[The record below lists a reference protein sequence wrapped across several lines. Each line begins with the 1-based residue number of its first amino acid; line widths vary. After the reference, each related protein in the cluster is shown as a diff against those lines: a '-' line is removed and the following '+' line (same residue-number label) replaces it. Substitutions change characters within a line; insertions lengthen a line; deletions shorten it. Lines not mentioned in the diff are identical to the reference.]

1 MIQKE
6 ETNFIKVYK
15 DGTVDVKIN
24 TVTEEELKYND
35 LRILYLSASNI
46 IVVQEDNIQ
55 MDYRVIE
62 KGKPV
67 RFKAKNEF
75 GNPEILPGLRIFDVE
90 NMELE

>member
-1 MIQKE
+1 MDQKAQ
-6 ETNFIKVYK
+6 TSFIKVYK

-24 TVTEEELKYND
+24 TVTKEELKYND

-46 IVVQEDNIQ
+46 IVVQEDNIHL
-55 MDYRVIE
+55 DYRVIE

-67 RFKAKNEF
+67 RFKVKNEF
-75 GNPEILPGLRIFDVE
+75 GNIPPGLRIFDVE